1 MDGTMAPQSVLVVD
15 DSRDAADALALAFE
29 LLDCRVALAY
39 DGPSALRQLD
49 EFAPD
54 LMVLDLSMPGMDGFT
69 LARAIRQRPGLEK
82 VLMVALSGFGRDID
96 RQHSKEA
103 GFDLH
108 LLKPV
113 EFQELQRLLERAAS
127 S

>member
-1 MDGTMAPQSVLVVD
+1 
-15 DSRDAADALALAFE
+15 
-29 LLDCRVALAY
+29 
-39 DGPSALRQLD
+39 
-49 EFAPD
+49 
-54 LMVLDLSMPGMDGFT
+54 
-69 LARAIRQRPGLEK
+69 
-82 VLMVALSGFGRDID
+82 LMVALSGFGRDVD